1 MTTEVPEQSYNLSE
15 SKEAQSIPYFTR
27 LIRVDR
33 VGFEPTTSA
42 PSNFLRQLSLYLPHL
57 KGFLLK
63 RTITTVSQNLK

>member
-42 PSNFLRQLSLYLPHL
+42 MPIIIRADGYLS
-57 KGFLLK
+57 
-63 RTITTVSQNLK
+63 VSILII